1 MPEWIEEH
9 VSQSTSLGGKQACEQ
24 FMYMRFTWR
33 IVYAGKSY
41 ELLAHSSLSS

>member
-24 FMYMRFTWR
+24 FMYRGLSMLVNRTNC
-33 IVYAGKSY
+33 
-41 ELLAHSSLSS
+41 LLTLRYHLSVG